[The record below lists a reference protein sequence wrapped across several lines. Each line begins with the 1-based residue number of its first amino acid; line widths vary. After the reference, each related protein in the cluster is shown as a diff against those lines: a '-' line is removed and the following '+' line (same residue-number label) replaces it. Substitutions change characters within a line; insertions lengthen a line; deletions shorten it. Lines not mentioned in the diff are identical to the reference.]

1 MLELLL
7 TIIFGTFV
15 IIFFKVISI
24 LKLDVQQI
32 ITINYLVAASF
43 GFIIWNEP
51 LSVELWQAKPWFWLS
66 IIIGVFFIVTYRLFG
81 YSSDKAGLAI
91 TAVASKMSVIIPVMA
106 GFLVFH
112 DHISLLKISGI
123 LLALISFYL
132 IFKPEKGLKIN
143 HNFILLPLLLLVGNG
158 INDTMVKYTQHFY
171 LHNDENL

>member
-51 LSVELWQAKPWFWLS
+51 LSFELWQAKPWFWLS
-66 IIIGVFFIVTYRLFG
+66 PG
-81 YSSDKAGLAI
+81 A
-91 TAVASKMSVIIPVMA
+91 PV
-106 GFLVFH
+106 
-112 DHISLLKISGI
+112 
-123 LLALISFYL
+123 
-132 IFKPEKGLKIN
+132 P
-143 HNFILLPLLLLVGNG
+143 GNPAW
-158 INDTMVKYTQHFY
+158 
-171 LHNDENL
+171 